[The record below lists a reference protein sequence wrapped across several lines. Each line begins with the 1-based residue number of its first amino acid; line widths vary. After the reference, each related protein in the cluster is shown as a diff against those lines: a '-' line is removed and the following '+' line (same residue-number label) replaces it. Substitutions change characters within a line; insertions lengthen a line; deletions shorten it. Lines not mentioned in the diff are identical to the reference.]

1 MARLGGF
8 TALLAD
14 IIATADR
21 VDRARANARARGAD
35 ARETLERAR
44 DTRTFAKAI
53 SSICAPLGD
62 MAKATN
68 EAVIRANDERR
79 ARARSRL
86 ASLNAEATAL
96 AASGQIS
103 GEEGA
108 KLDFAIANMARRIDN
123 GY

>member
-1 MARLGGF
+1 MPRLGGF

-14 IIATADR
+14 IFATADR
-21 VDRARANARARGAD
+21 VDRERANARAQASD
-35 ARETLERAR
+35 ARAILMRAR

-68 EAVIRANDERR
+68 AAVVRANDERR

-108 KLDFAIANMARRIDN
+108 KLDFAIANMARRI
-123 GY
+123 G

>member
-1 MARLGGF
+1 MAGF
-8 TALLAD
+8 TSLLAELLGEVD
-14 IIATADR
+14 HRDR
-21 VDRARANARARGAD
+21 ARDRARAQARD
-35 ARETLERAR
+35 AREMMDRVK
-44 DTRTFAKAI
+44 DTRTFAKTL

-68 EAVIRANDERR
+68 AAVVRANDERR

-108 KLDFAIANMARRIDN
+108 KLDFAIAAMARRI
-123 GY
+123 G